1 MSSQD
6 FVGTNLRKK
15 FAGYGI
21 YDGKVTEADGDKW
34 LVVWSDKTE
43 EKMTTKQVETAAAM
57 FAAKDSNEKATAT
70 PTKTTAGK
78 RAAAVAGNEKRK
90 IVEVLSEE
98 VRTPCPSF
106 PLAHEDRPAASDSH
120 ICLPEF
126 PTTSL
131 SHILPTV
138 AAQEQELEPD
148 TESEEEAPKKKQ
160 KKKTTAAKPKKAPA
174 GKKAKAQAPVIY
186 ERQDKFAN
194 GVHVSHKN
202 FTDPKMHGDI
212 MEFDPEDGQYRI
224 NFNREGDGEKEPP
237 LLIWIGPDMLII
249 ED

>member
-98 VRTPCPSF
+98 
-106 PLAHEDRPAASDSH
+106 
-120 ICLPEF
+120 
-126 PTTSL
+126 
-131 SHILPTV
+131 
-138 AAQEQELEPD
+138 EQELEPD